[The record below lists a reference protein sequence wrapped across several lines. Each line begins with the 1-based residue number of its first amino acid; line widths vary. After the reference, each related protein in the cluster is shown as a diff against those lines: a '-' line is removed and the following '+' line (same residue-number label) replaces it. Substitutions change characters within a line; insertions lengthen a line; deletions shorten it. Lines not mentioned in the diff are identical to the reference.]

1 MGNSKQVI
9 GYENEWENFFKR
21 HPEWPIIYNSL
32 ITMTKS
38 IFLRKID
45 ISNLADKTVFS
56 IGRLC
61 VEDFNEI
68 FLLCGNSYGFG
79 ALKLIRGLYER
90 TVTMSFIAKNP
101 DEAKAFRNFHY
112 VQTRKTLSHA
122 KDLIRDNDEIK
133 KKIEEVE
140 KSYQKH
146 KDDFT
151 EFVCEKCKKTRIRF
165 SWSKLDL
172 ASMARK
178 VDLDR
183 LYYFGYA
190 FPTLQ
195 THATH
200 SSILERMKI
209 TEDDSISFDES
220 LQPEWADTALITA
233 HDILINV
240 FIVQNAYFNL
250 KLDSEIEL
258 RKNEF
263 IKFWKKQNKK
273 TD

>member
-1 MGNSKQVI
+1 MEKSTQII
-9 GYENEWENFFKR
+9 GYESEWANFFKR
-21 HPEWPIIYNSL
+21 HPEWPNIYNSL
-32 ITMTKS
+32 IATMKN
-38 IFLRKID
+38 IFIRKID
-45 ISNLADKTVFS
+45 LSNLADKTVFF

-79 ALKLIRGLYER
+79 ALKILRGLYER
-90 TVTMSFIAKNP
+90 TVTMAFISANP
-101 DEAKAFRNFHY
+101 DEASAFRNYYF

-122 KDLIRDNDEIK
+122 KELIRDNNEIK
-133 KKIEEVE
+133 KKLEEVE
-140 KSYQKH
+140 DSYQKC
-146 KDDFT
+146 KNDYL
-151 EFVCEKCKKTRIRF
+151 EIVCEKCRTTKIRF

-195 THATH
+195 THATF
-200 SSILERMKI
+200 SSILERLKVAG
-209 TEDDSISFDES
+209 DNSISFDEG

-240 FIVQNAYFNL
+240 FIIQNTHFKL
-250 KLDSEIEL
+250 KLESEIES
-258 RKNEF
+258 RKIEF
-263 IKFWKKQNKK
+263 INFWKKK
-273 TD
+273 TRN

>member
-1 MGNSKQVI
+1 MENSEQVI
-9 GYENEWENFFKR
+9 GYKNEWANFFKR

-32 ITMTKS
+32 ITTTKS
-38 IFLRKID
+38 IFIRKID
-45 ISNLADKTVFS
+45 LSNLADKTVFF

-68 FLLCGNSYGFG
+68 FLLCGNAYGFG
-79 ALKLIRGLYER
+79 ALKILRGLYER
-90 TVTMSFIAKNP
+90 TVTMAFIAANP
-101 DEAKAFRNFHY
+101 NEAIAFQNFYY
-112 VQTRKTLSHA
+112 VQTRRTLSHA
-122 KDLIRDNDEIK
+122 KDLIRDNNKIK

-140 KSYQKH
+140 ESYQKY

-151 EFVCEKCKKTRIRF
+151 EFVCEKCKTTRIRY

-195 THATH
+195 THATL

-209 TEDDSISFDES
+209 TEDNSISFNEG

-240 FIVQNAYFNL
+240 FIIQNAHFKL
-250 KLDSEIEL
+250 KLESEIEL

-263 IKFWKKQNKK
+263 IKFWKK
-273 TD
+273 